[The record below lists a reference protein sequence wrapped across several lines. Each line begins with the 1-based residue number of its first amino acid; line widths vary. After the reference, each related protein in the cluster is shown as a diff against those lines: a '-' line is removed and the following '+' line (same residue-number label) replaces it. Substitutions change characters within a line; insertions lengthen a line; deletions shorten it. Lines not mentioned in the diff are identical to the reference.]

1 MQKNVIDVSNYQG
14 DIDFNAVAKQV
25 DGVIIR
31 CGLTYWGNFVPS
43 ADKSWEANYKGFTD
57 AGVPV
62 GAYYYGVAKNAEQAK
77 REAEQCIKLLEGK
90 KLAYPIYYDVEE
102 VNTQGSLSKT
112 ELTNVVIAF
121 CNKLEQAGYYTGVY
135 ASLDWF
141 LNRLDYA
148 TLSKRFTLWIA
159 KWSNTNPT
167 LIHDMWQYSNKGHI
181 DGISGDVD
189 LNDCYKDFESI
200 IKQNHLNGFTP
211 VSPEKVEITLSQAL
225 TLIEGTL
232 KNKGIS
238 TITID

>member
-1 MQKNVIDVSNYQG
+1 MSSIIDVSVFQG
-14 DIDFNAVAKQV
+14 DIDYNKVAQQV

-31 CGLTYWGNFVPS
+31 CGITFWGSFVPS
-43 ADKSWEANYKGFTD
+43 ADSKWEKNYAGFKA
-57 AGVPV
+57 AGVPI
-62 GAYYYGVAKNAEQAK
+62 GAYYYGVSRTVEQAEQ
-77 REAEQCIKLLEGK
+77 EAEKCLDLLKGK
-90 KLAYPIYYDVEE
+90 QLELPIYYDVEE
-102 VNTQGSLSKT
+102 VNTQGNLSKT

-135 ASLDWF
+135 ASLDWL
-141 LNRLDYA
+141 LNKLDYA

-159 KWSNTNPT
+159 KWSNTKPT
-167 LIHDMWQYSNKGHI
+167 LTHDMWQYSNKGRI

-200 IKQNHLNGFTP
+200 IKQNYLNGFTP
-211 VSPEKVEITLSQAL
+211 VGPEKVEITLSQAL
-225 TLIEGTL
+225 SLIEETL